1 MRLDN
6 MDPDTREWLRR
17 NEVPYKGLLYD
28 ENKYDRLCEAI
39 DKERVVLVLEDQLDQ
54 CNAAKRAGLPVV
66 MMGSNWNRYNWRG
79 HIIAQDFERAG
90 WILSKRVTE
99 WREQHGSE

>member
-1 MRLDN
+1 
-6 MDPDTREWLRR
+6 
-17 NEVPYKGLLYD
+17 
-28 ENKYDRLCEAI
+28 
-39 DKERVVLVLEDQLDQ
+39 
-54 CNAAKRAGLPVV
+54 